1 MTIPFR
7 LLHKKQTK
15 MYKIQTPPGYSCTVS
30 NGSNKF
36 IIFETRIAHC
46 LHVPRL
52 NYHASFVLCSKSF
65 GLVVLEEKIF
75 LTFLPIRNKNCSWW
89 PSFSTDPYEMMNLF
103 GGSYIH
109 CLYKV
114 TNHLDLQ
121 FQRIKCFKFKPII
134 TKRGQWKCFILP
146 DQDKIR
152 NLRSL
157 VLIGLAVSE
166 EII

>member
-36 IIFETRIAHC
+36 TIFETRIAHC

-89 PSFSTDPYEMMNLF
+89 PSFFD
-103 GGSYIH
+103 
-109 CLYKV
+109 
-114 TNHLDLQ
+114 
-121 FQRIKCFKFKPII
+121 
-134 TKRGQWKCFILP
+134 
-146 DQDKIR
+146 
-152 NLRSL
+152 RS
-157 VLIGLAVSE
+157 I
-166 EII
+166 